1 MAIYANEDG
10 TVTSLTDEYLAAGSG
25 LTGIQAF
32 SASSSTGSLNKT
44 VDLPSAP
51 KLCMCFY
58 RYTISSSSGLES
70 DAVDRLNIGISSA
83 SSGNFV
89 SIRNNGGTTGLYR
102 YTYSYNDSTKKLSV
116 NISNGSDSSVY
127 GSSSYKYE
135 DGKLIIF
142 Y

>member
-25 LTGIQAF
+25 LTGIKSF
-32 SASSSTGSLNKT
+32 KASTSTGSLNKT

-51 KLCMCFY
+51 KFCMCFY
-58 RYTISSSSGLES
+58 RYTEPSSSGINS
-70 DAVDRLNIGISSA
+70 DGVDRLNIDT
-83 SSGNFV
+83 SSGSSGSFV
-89 SIRNNGGTTGLYR
+89 GINNNNGSTGR
-102 YTYSYNDSTKKLSV
+102 YHYKYSYNDSTKKLSIE
-116 NISNGSDSSVY
+116 ISNGSDSTTY

-135 DGKLIIF
+135 DGELIIF